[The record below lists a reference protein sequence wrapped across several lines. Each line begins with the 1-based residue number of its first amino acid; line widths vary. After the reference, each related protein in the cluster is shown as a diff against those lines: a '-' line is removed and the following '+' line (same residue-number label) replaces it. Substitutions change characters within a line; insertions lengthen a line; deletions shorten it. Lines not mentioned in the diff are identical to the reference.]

1 MQLFYATIGITL
13 LRVDRNAHTSFKP
26 YDSLNVPWDKL
37 RITSIFDE
45 SSDNQLSKE
54 KNTSS
59 DWAITALVPRNLSG
73 STPTLDFKQGNHLRH
88 SGQRQIFT
96 FCVCVSHTCRST
108 IPLLTCYGALTITSG
123 HSCKLCVPTPPRS
136 AATLTRNYLWSLFA
150 PRISEFG
157 LRLIFTN
164 LFVLHIFIKSHRY
177 QTKSKICIRFVK
189 KV

>member
-1 MQLFYATIGITL
+1 MQLFFATIAITL
-13 LRVDRNAHTSFKP
+13 LRVDINAHTSFKP
-26 YDSLNVPWDKL
+26 YDSLYVPWNRM

-88 SGQRQIFT
+88 SGQRQIFS

-108 IPLLTCYGALTITSG
+108 IPLLLWWFNENYRTFLQASRANSASACG
-123 HSCKLCVPTPPRS
+123 H
-136 AATLTRNYLWSLFA
+136 AHHLWGLFA
-150 PRISEFG
+150 PRPSDFG

-164 LFVLHIFIKSHRY
+164 LFVLHIFIKSHSY
-177 QTKSKICIRFVK
+177 QSKSQISICFVR